1 MKEMSSTDKNNN
13 GIVITGPT
21 GAIGMA
27 LIKQCIAEGRKV
39 LAICHHGSKRINQIP
54 NDLLVRVVEA
64 DLAEYANLD
73 ITDICTGEY
82 EVFMHLAW
90 NGTVG
95 DSRNNMALQAD
106 NIQYALDAVE
116 LAERLG
122 CKTFIGAGSQAEYGR
137 VNEPLRPDTP
147 TFPENGY
154 GIAKLAAGQMTR
166 IRCEQLGLKHIWTRI
181 LSVYGPYD
189 GENSMIMSALRKMLN
204 NEETHFTAG
213 DQIWDYLYSV
223 DAAEMLLYLAQ
234 KGESKKI
241 YLLGDGAASQLK
253 EFIMKMYKQ
262 TGCKARLGIGDIPYN
277 ANAVM
282 YLCVAKEHLINFGKA
297 RKNFENGI
305 DETIRYIKSKE

>member
-1 MKEMSSTDKNNN
+1 MKEMSSEGKNN

-27 LIKQCIAEGRKV
+27 LIKQCITEGRKV
-39 LAICHHGSKRINQIP
+39 LAICHRGSKRISQIP
-54 NDLLVRVVEA
+54 NNYLVRVVEA
-64 DLAEYANLD
+64 DLCDYANLD

-82 EVFMHLAW
+82 EVFIHLAW

-189 GENSMIMSALRKMLN
+189 GENSMISITLKKMLA

-213 DQIWDYLYSV
+213 DQIWDYIYSE
-223 DAAEMLLYLAQ
+223 DASNMMLDLAD
-234 KGESKKI
+234 KGENGQV
-241 YLLGDGAASQLK
+241 YLIGSGDARPLK
-253 EFIMKMYKQ
+253 EYIKEMYEV
-262 TGCKARLGIGDIPYN
+262 TGCTARLGLGDIPYN
-277 ANAVM
+277 DKQVM
-282 YLCVAKEHLINFGKA
+282 RLEID
-297 RKNFENGI
+297 KNFVGMPKNSKDIFRGGI
-305 DETIRYIKSKE
+305 SDIVDTMRF